1 MPRFSTFRLL
11 KRSVAKSPDDIRRC
25 GRLRVRICVKLQS
38 HGGGLPI
45 KQAGYYPDGDWLAG
59 GGDKPMSD
67 QSADAAM
74 AKGRRSRT
82 VSKPAERKAARTDG
96 RTKATL
102 LLPDSVDFR
111 LTTIAASLKSDRST
125 LATQLIDAGLRR
137 FALDAALRQHSGGEG
152 AAEADRAGE

>member
-1 MPRFSTFRLL
+1 MEDT
-11 KRSVAKSPDDIRRC
+11 
-25 GRLRVRICVKLQS
+25 
-38 HGGGLPI
+38 
-45 KQAGYYPDGDWLAG
+45 
-59 GGDKPMSD
+59 KPMSD
-67 QSADAAM
+67 NTADASV

-82 VSKPAERKAARTDG
+82 ASKPAERKTARTDG

-137 FALDAALRQHSGGEG
+137 FALDAALRQHTGGESVG
-152 AAEADRAGE
+152 EAERAGE